1 MSFPH
6 NRPRLK
12 DESWARWRTCRPSRR
27 KGRQIDH
34 RSDIFSIGIILYE
47 MATGE
52 RPFKGDTAVSLLSSI
67 LKDTPQSATEV
78 NPELPRDL
86 GKIIRRCLV
95 KDPEHRYQ
103 TAKDLRN
110 EFEELKTEL
119 DSGQIV
125 EEAAPITVRS
135 RARNKIIVAVSVA
148 VMATFV
154 LTLLLTRSAREIPTS
169 AE

>member
-1 MSFPH
+1 MSPEQAEG
-6 NRPRLK
+6 K
-12 DESWARWRTCRPSRR
+12 TV
-27 KGRQIDH
+27 DH

-67 LKDTPQSATEV
+67 LKDKPQSATEV

-125 EEAAPITVRS
+125 EECRTYHRTL
-135 RARNKIIVAVSVA
+135 ARTQQDHRRGVGCGHGYLCSDS
-148 VMATFV
+148 
-154 LTLLLTRSAREIPTS
+154 SADAIGP
-169 AE
+169 